1 MKEQNIKYMNFNYIN
16 ETGQQMSR
24 LKRNQV
30 SNFENP
36 EMSTLKNIRLQT
48 YPDENQESEH
58 LHNSNNPSEQSHES
72 IDLPEEDSH
81 KFFPSFIGQNH
92 SRISK
97 LFFLQYTSYALRLK
111 NQVLDKNH
119 KITDKHL
126 PILSPDDDLKQL
138 ISKSQNQI
146 LEVQEITFITLMKL
160 IFFGE
165 LKWITGKCIFA
176 YIIESISKNGISFIM
191 NLVIASVQQND
202 LKNSHFYGIILITL
216 NFICLQSRHHAA
228 NYSMIFSTKA
238 CLNLIN
244 LVYIKLI
251 GLNSYSFKQANI
263 GKILNLISGD
273 INTLEQMFSIIF
285 PSIVVIF
292 SLFFACLILW
302 VRFDGIIG
310 LLAVLLLFIT
320 YPIQVLI
327 SQFNQET
334 LKLAKIS
341 QDKRLRITNE
351 LVEGIR
357 LIKIQA
363 WDKAFQKII
372 MTIRQKEFLYLLK
385 ILLRTVVDR
394 LLTQTSHLWSSLLYF
409 IILYYGE
416 FQNEIQVA
424 EMISILKLSCVYV
437 VSNGIQAYIQIKV
450 TFERITNLLN
460 LQNFVMLKLED
471 NKKENNKKIE
481 KETEKSTIELNNFC
495 AYRQHSVSENDEPIL
510 KNLTINFKEGE
521 LWAIIGRVGSGKSTL
536 LNSLLGQIPSYN
548 GIMLINGQDPIMNKL
563 KIAYVE
569 QEPYLFPDT
578 IRKNILFG
586 KVYNHALYKKVIQV
600 AQLESDFELMKF
612 KDYTEI
618 GERGV
623 TLSGGKKPE
632 YPDLYLFDDPLSAV
646 DASVAE
652 KIFTVAI
659 QEFIFNYQIALYP
672 KKQKPIVILATH
684 QIQYAIKCEKIAV
697 ISNGELI
704 SQGSYDQIKPTLNM
718 INSELADQL
727 DKIKIE
733 NKTKD
738 YQQQKP
744 LIKKRKRVQLSEIK
758 NLIIQESDI
767 IKQIIKLNILI
778 SSFNYFIHHF
788 KPIQP
793 WKNTNFIN

>member
-1 MKEQNIKYMNFNYIN
+1 MKEQNIKQMNFNYIN

-72 IDLPEEDSH
+72 IDQREEDSH
-81 KFFPSFIGQNH
+81 TFFPSFIGQNH

-138 ISKSQNQI
+138 IQKSQNQI

-216 NFICLQSRHHAA
+216 NFICLLSRHHAA

-238 CLNLIN
+238 RLNLIN

-273 INTLEQMFSIIF
+273 INTLEQMFSMIF
-285 PSIVVIF
+285 PSSVVIF

-357 LIKIQA
+357 SIKMQA

-372 MTIRQKEFLYLLK
+372 MTIRQNEFLYLLK

-416 FQNEIQVA
+416 FKDEMQVA
-424 EMISILKLSCVYV
+424 EMISTIQLLNSLKISCVYV

-450 TFERITNLLN
+450 TFERIANLLN
-460 LQNFVMLKLED
+460 LQNFVMLKIED

-495 AYRQHSVSENDEPIL
+495 AYWQHLVSENDKPIL

-536 LNSLLGQIPSYN
+536 LHSLLGEIPSYN

-623 TLSGGKKPE
+623 TLSGGQKARISLARAL
-632 YPDLYLFDDPLSAV
+632 YQTADLYLFDDPLSAV

-697 ISNGELI
+697 VSNGELI

-718 INSELADQL
+718 INNELADQL
-727 DKIKIE
+727 DKNKIE

-744 LIKKRKRVQLSEIK
+744 LIKKRKR
-758 NLIIQESDI
+758 NLILSN
-767 IKQIIKLNILI
+767 KLLNQIFQYHHLI
-778 SSFNYFIHHF
+778 TSFTIFQ
-788 KPIQP
+788 PIQP
-793 WKNTNFIN
+793 